1 MHIDPDFS
9 DSDDDERVV
18 GYTKGKI
25 YHNNYACTCTI
36 LMVIITKF
44 IAGYKKEDL
53 LTPDIIIR
61 AEEKATSESVILYLP
76 V

>member
-1 MHIDPDFS
+1 
-9 DSDDDERVV
+9 
-18 GYTKGKI
+18 
-25 YHNNYACTCTI
+25 
-36 LMVIITKF
+36 MVIITKF

>member
-1 MHIDPDFS
+1 
-9 DSDDDERVV
+9 
-18 GYTKGKI
+18 
-25 YHNNYACTCTI
+25 
-36 LMVIITKF
+36 MVIVTKF

-61 AEEKATSESVILYLP
+61 AEEKATSMTLYLP